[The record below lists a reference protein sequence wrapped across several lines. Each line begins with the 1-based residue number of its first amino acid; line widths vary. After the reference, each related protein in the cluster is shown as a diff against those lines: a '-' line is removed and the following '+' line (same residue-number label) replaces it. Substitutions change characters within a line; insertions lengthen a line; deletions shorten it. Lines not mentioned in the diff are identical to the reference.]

1 MINSKDAQ
9 VKGKK
14 EVKALKEL
22 THAGPVFI
30 PAVDI
35 FENQDALI
43 LIADMPGVDSS
54 GVDIHLKD
62 SELTISGRPGVRPGG
77 GPGKEEKNEV
87 TSLYT
92 EYESGSFLRSFTL
105 SNVIDQEKIE
115 ASMKN
120 GVLKVI
126 LPKAESAKPRQIVV
140 QTG

>member
-9 VKGKK
+9 MKGKK

-30 PAVDI
+30 PSVDI

-43 LIADMPGVDSS
+43 LIADMPGIERE

-62 SELTISGRPGVRPGG
+62 NELTISGRH
-77 GPGKEEKNEV
+77 GKEDRHEV
-87 TSLYT
+87 NHIYT
-92 EYESGSFLRSFTL
+92 EFESGSFLRSFTL
-105 SNVIDQEKIE
+105 SNAIDQGKIE
-115 ASMKN
+115 ASMKD

-126 LPKAESAKPRQIVV
+126 LPKAESAKPRRIVV

>member
-1 MINSKDAQ
+1 MIDSKDAQ

-35 FENQDALI
+35 FENQHALI
-43 LIADMPGVDSS
+43 LIADMPGIDSE

-62 SELTISGRPGVRPGG
+62 SELTISGRPGR
-77 GPGKEEKNEV
+77 EEKNEV
-87 TSLYT
+87 TSIYT
-92 EYESGSFLRSFTL
+92 EYESGGFLRSFTL
-105 SNVIDQEKIE
+105 SNVIDQAKIE
-115 ASMKN
+115 ASMKD